1 MSTDP
6 ISIKTDN
13 RKGQKAIHRNGKE
26 QGANLTKHHSHSI
39 FPPGKDLL
47 ELPAVQDSWPST
59 VWSSGSQKYGP

>member
-26 QGANLTKHHSHSI
+26 QGAN
-39 FPPGKDLL
+39 
-47 ELPAVQDSWPST
+47 
-59 VWSSGSQKYGP
+59 